1 MDPAAAVTADPGGLL
16 TVRTGQRFAGG
27 FNLSPSLEVELLPGS
42 MLVLFGPSGAGK
54 TTILR
59 QIAGLE
65 RPDEG
70 TIRFGADVWCDVA
83 RQRWRPPQ
91 ERRVGV
97 VFQEPTLF
105 PHLTVRDNIRYGLG
119 HRGRISS
126 LSGENRD
133 PTRVAALLG
142 VADLENRYPRALS
155 GGEAQRIALARA
167 LAPGPRLLLLD
178 EPFAAL
184 DAPARLRLRR
194 DVRTLLHTTG
204 TPAVFVTHDRM
215 EALAM
220 GDAVA
225 VVIGGRV
232 RQIGPVSD
240 VFSRPSDIDVAASL
254 GIEAVLPG
262 RVVGS
267 SGGVLEVSVEQVILH
282 VAERDAIAPGSDV
295 YACIRAEDV
304 TLETRSPDQR
314 SQASTRNHLPARVV
328 AITAEGPIDRVSLDC
343 GFPLDALI
351 TRRSRDELNLA
362 RDMRVIAA
370 IKATSVHLVP
380 RL

>member
-70 TIRFGADVWCDVA
+70 TIRFGADVGCDVA

-267 SGGVLEVSVEQVILH
+267 SGGVYERGPGIRIGCKVRAVTVDEDEIGPLACLDRPDFPFHPERTRPLPGGHAQDVPGGQRARPLSDGLE
-282 VAERDAIAPGSDV
+282 G
-295 YACIRAEDV
+295 
-304 TLETRSPDQR
+304 R
-314 SQASTRNHLPARVV
+314 SQAHFLEHVEPVV
-328 AITAEGPIDRVSLDC
+328 AGGAVGSE
-343 GFPLDALI
+343 
-351 TRRSRDELNLA
+351 
-362 RDMRVIAA
+362 
-370 IKATSVHLVP
+370 
-380 RL
+380 